1 MQSTALNINQE
12 AFDHSS
18 IMTTL
23 RDLVEVIAE
32 EVGPEEDPLVAEIIL
47 DLIETDRIRF
57 MDPKGA
63 VRILWT

>member
-12 AFDHSS
+12 ESENSA

-23 RDLVEVIAE
+23 RDLVEVIEE
-32 EVGPEEDPLVAEIIL
+32 EVGPKEDPLVAEIIL

-57 MDPKGA
+57 MDPRGA
-63 VRILWT
+63 VKIRWT

>member
-1 MQSTALNINQE
+1 MHSTALNINQE
-12 AFDHSS
+12 ESDNSA

-23 RDLVEVIAE
+23 RDLVEVIEE

-57 MDPKGA
+57 MDPRGA
-63 VRILWT
+63 VKILWT

>member
-12 AFDHSS
+12 ESDNSA

-23 RDLVEVIAE
+23 RDLVEVIEE
-32 EVGPEEDPLVAEIIL
+32 EVGPGEDPLVAEIIL

-57 MDPKGA
+57 MDPRGA
-63 VRILWT
+63 VKILWT